1 MHTSVRGATPL
12 SIGFALVI
20 SAVAFYFLGIG
31 FPNLIAAERLLTAL
45 LFFALLYAHARRGWE
60 SFYIALLSAASLF
73 VSLSISFGA
82 AVESDG
88 PLTVALVLPPWVIYA
103 FTIIVTLGLTEL
115 YRRSGKD
122 NRFPALLFWLFA
134 FNWCVLAFNVKFFE
148 DWKLENYLTVP
159 FAVII
164 YFTHRTFR
172 FSNLSYGLIFAYMMF
187 HIVGSHYTYAEV
199 PFGFWMRDAFDIA
212 RNHYDRIVHF
222 FFGFL
227 LAYPLREAAVRITSA
242 KGVWGFYIP
251 IEFVLAFSA
260 IYEIIEWIIAVMFG
274 GDLGIAYLGTQGDVW
289 DAIKDMALAG
299 GGAAIAMT
307 IVFLVRLIYDKG
319 SFIRECKESLRVKDK
334 RTMGESALET
344 LRRS

>member
-1 MHTSVRGATPL
+1 MQRSIHGASAFL
-12 SIGFALVI
+12 IGLTLVI
-20 SAVAFYFLGIG
+20 SAVAFYFFGVG
-31 FPNLIAAERLLTAL
+31 FPDLLAPERAIMAFLL
-45 LFFALLYAHARRGWE
+45 FALLYVHARRGSE
-60 SFYIALLSAASLF
+60 SFYLALLSVASLI
-73 VSLSISFGA
+73 VSLSISFSA
-82 AVESDG
+82 SVEADG
-88 PLTVALVLPPWVIYA
+88 PLTVALVLSPWVIFA
-103 FTIIVTLGLTEL
+103 FSVLVTLGLTEL

-122 NRFPALLFWLFA
+122 NRFPALLFWLFV

-251 IEFVLAFSA
+251 VEFVLAFSA

-334 RTMGESALET
+334 RAMGESALET

>member
-1 MHTSVRGATPL
+1 MVTPVRGASSL
-12 SIGFALVI
+12 SIVFSIVI
-20 SAVAFYFLGIG
+20 AATAFYFLGVG
-31 FPNLIAAERLLTAL
+31 FADLMVHERLIMAL
-45 LFFALLYAHARRGWE
+45 LLFALLYAHARRGWE
-60 SFYIALLSAASLF
+60 SCYLALLSSVSLF
-73 VSLSISFGA
+73 VSLAISFGA
-82 AVESDG
+82 AGHAEG
-88 PLTVALVLPPWVIYA
+88 PLTVALVLPAWVIFA
-103 FTIIVTLGLTEL
+103 FAIFLTLGLTEL

-122 NRFPALLFWLFA
+122 NRFPALLFWLFV

-164 YFTHRTFR
+164 YITHRTFR

-260 IYEIIEWIIAVMFG
+260 IYEIIEWIIAIMFG

-299 GGAAIAMT
+299 SGAAIAMAT
-307 IVFLVRLIYDKG
+307 VFIVRLAYDKG
-319 SFIRECKESLRVKDK
+319 SFLRECKASLRVKDK
-334 RTMGESALET
+334 RTMGESALDT